1 MVITCPGLLQ
11 DSVRN
16 THSVQ
21 NTPEGFVKTHDIQN
35 TPEGDERMFHTGLP
49 FPFRAVQE
57 THKAFKTHQRV
68 M

>member
-35 TPEGDERMFHTGLP
+35 TPESDVKMYYTGLL
-49 FPFRAVQE
+49 FLRWALQR
-57 THKAFKTHQRV
+57 TQITFKTHQRV